1 VAWTGRS
8 ARVPG
13 RREANGGGCCSSQ
26 KGFAD
31 LLSKIL
37 KAEKTREKRL
47 LKKICLAFG
56 NFTVLGR

>member
-1 VAWTGRS
+1 MW
-8 ARVPG
+8 PG
-13 RREANGGGCCSSQ
+13 LGDLHVFQGEERQMEEDAALPE
-26 KGFAD
+26 KGFAV
-31 LLSKIL
+31 

>member
-1 VAWTGRS
+1 MFQGEERQTEEDA
-8 ARVPG
+8 ALP
-13 RREANGGGCCSSQ
+13 E